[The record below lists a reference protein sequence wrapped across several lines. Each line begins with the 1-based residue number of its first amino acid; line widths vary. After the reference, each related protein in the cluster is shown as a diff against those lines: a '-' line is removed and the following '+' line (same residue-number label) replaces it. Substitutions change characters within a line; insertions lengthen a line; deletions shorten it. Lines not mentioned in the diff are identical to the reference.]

1 MNPCSSETL
10 HLGPKILDD
19 SEQIIQPGG
28 IRRISEVSSNDTWWF
43 ERTLLAVKGK
53 YGKKTVQTRPKNVT
67 RKKTDQQ
74 EKLMAFAQ
82 VVQNEAL
89 LELEPV

>member
-1 MNPCSSETL
+1 MIHGDLNEPSW
-10 HLGPKILDD
+10 
-19 SEQIIQPGG
+19 QI
-28 IRRISEVSSNDTWWF
+28 
-43 ERTLLAVKGK
+43 KGK
-53 YGKKTVQTRPKNVT
+53 YGKKKTVRIRSKNVT
-67 RKKTDQQ
+67 RKKTDQP

>member
-1 MNPCSSETL
+1 MIHGDLNEPSC
-10 HLGPKILDD
+10 
-19 SEQIIQPGG
+19 QI
-28 IRRISEVSSNDTWWF
+28 
-43 ERTLLAVKGK
+43 KGK

>member
-1 MNPCSSETL
+1 MIHGDLNEPSW
-10 HLGPKILDD
+10 
-19 SEQIIQPGG
+19 QI
-28 IRRISEVSSNDTWWF
+28 
-43 ERTLLAVKGK
+43 KGK
-53 YGKKTVQTRPKNVT
+53 YGKKTVRTRPKNVT

-89 LELEPV
+89 WELEPV

>member
-1 MNPCSSETL
+1 M
-10 HLGPKILDD
+10 
-19 SEQIIQPGG
+19 
-28 IRRISEVSSNDTWWF
+28 
-43 ERTLLAVKGK
+43 
-53 YGKKTVQTRPKNVT
+53 T

>member
-1 MNPCSSETL
+1 MIHGDLNEPSW
-10 HLGPKILDD
+10 
-19 SEQIIQPGG
+19 QI
-28 IRRISEVSSNDTWWF
+28 
-43 ERTLLAVKGK
+43 KGK
-53 YGKKTVQTRPKNVT
+53 YGKKKTVRTRSKNVT